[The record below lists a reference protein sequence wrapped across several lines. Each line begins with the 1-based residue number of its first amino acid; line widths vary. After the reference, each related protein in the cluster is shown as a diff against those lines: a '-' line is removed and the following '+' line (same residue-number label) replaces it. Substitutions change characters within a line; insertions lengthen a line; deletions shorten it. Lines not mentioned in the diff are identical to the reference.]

1 MAYILKEVTIRT
13 NNTEKGISQIS
24 ELWKDISAG
33 KLPVLFDSEHNF
45 VEGISP
51 ISKYSNYENGEKG
64 DYDISIVGV
73 NRFFFED
80 IEKKVEK
87 LEDLRRQL
95 LKEYQ
100 DKLDNGYE
108 DEVLWQYIS
117 TKNIEIWTLKDI
129 LND

>member
-33 KLPVLFDSEHNF
+33 KLLVLFDSEHNF
-45 VEGISP
+45 VEDISP

-80 IEKKVEK
+80 IEKKVENG
-87 LEDLRRQL
+87 LSHHHDNALSSPWAL
-95 LKEYQ
+95 LAFRIPQ
-100 DKLDNGYE
+100 S
-108 DEVLWQYIS
+108 Q
-117 TKNIEIWTLKDI
+117 
-129 LND
+129 